1 MMSFEAVLPGAGW
14 EGSGVGVAAAAGGT
28 VEGDSDD
35 IEDSSVNKTATTW
48 SQRIRKAV

>member
-1 MMSFEAVLPGAGW
+1 MMSFETVLPGAGC
-14 EGSGVGVAAAAGGT
+14 EGSGAGVAAAASGT
-28 VEGDSDD
+28 VEEDSED